1 MAIGVVTL
9 VAIISRYD
17 DVSLQSAT
25 RAAGLLAQG
34 RARLMCAFWGK
45 ADVSSEDTSAVEP
58 CDPIKPKNGFESVQA
73 QLIRRSVTL
82 YRHVA
87 KCGNQST
94 EPRLE

>member
-34 RARLMCAFWGK
+34 G
-45 ADVSSEDTSAVEP
+45 TSLSRPPNVRFL
-58 CDPIKPKNGFESVQA
+58 G
-73 QLIRRSVTL
+73 
-82 YRHVA
+82 
-87 KCGNQST
+87 
-94 EPRLE
+94 